1 MSVSELLCDNC
12 INKGILRGSHNLY
25 TYLTGNKIPAQCD
38 ENNTFS
44 LLAGLHISHFKID
57 SIPILFLTAQKM
69 YEEFIF
75 YFFWQICKFLSR
87 FNCNSFALLRKE
99 NIESFFKKQ
108 FLFGFFY
115 LLHRYSSFI
124 NYLYYSKYFVMS
136 NKNQWFVYS

>member
-25 TYLTGNKIPAQCD
+25 TDLTGNKIPAQCD

-57 SIPILFLTAQKM
+57 SKPILFLTAYKM

-75 YFFWQICKFLSR
+75 YFFGRFVNSYRILIVIRLPYLEKKILRVFLKS
-87 FNCNSFALLRKE
+87 SFCLV
-99 NIESFFKKQ
+99 
-108 FLFGFFY
+108 FFY
-115 LLHRYSSFI
+115 LLHR
-124 NYLYYSKYFVMS
+124 
-136 NKNQWFVYS
+136 

>member
-57 SIPILFLTAQKM
+57 SKPILFLTAYKM

-75 YFFWQICKFLSR
+75 YFFGRFVNSYRILIVIRLPYLEKKILRVFLKS
-87 FNCNSFALLRKE
+87 SFCL
-99 NIESFFKKQ
+99 
-108 FLFGFFY
+108 GFFICY
-115 LLHRYSSFI
+115 TGTALS
-124 NYLYYSKYFVMS
+124 
-136 NKNQWFVYS
+136 